1 MKTWKLLGAVFIIG
15 LLTLVITRAQTMAAS
30 PVNETTAESKA
41 SGVEVEPEL
50 LARFNEASESD
61 YLIYFDAKAD
71 LSAAYGM
78 DWEAR
83 GWYVMETLKATA
95 DAAQANVRAYLDA
108 QGVAYQSFWIDNII
122 AVEGSTRSTLDGLLA
137 FEEIEIIRAPRVM
150 QVIEPVQARPAS
162 PDSPE
167 VVEPNISHVQA
178 TAVWGMGFRGAGSV
192 VANIDTGVR
201 FTHQALVNQYRGNL
215 GGNNFNHNYNWWDPY
230 NQFNLPTDQN
240 GHGSHTMGTMI
251 GDDGGT
257 NQIGMAP
264 EAEWIACRGCSTSSC
279 GGAELLACAQF
290 MAAPW
295 DLTGSNPDPSKRP
308 YVVNNSW
315 GDCGQSYDP
324 WYQGVVNGWH
334 AAGVYPVFSNG
345 NSSNCGY
352 PSPPG
357 LNTVGNPA
365 RYGNVSGVGSTG
377 TSNGQYANHSNW
389 GPTDNLDTVNPQPGW
404 ANLKPQFLAP
414 GVSIRSSVNT
424 GDTAYSFF
432 TGTSM
437 SAPHVA
443 GLIALMWQAAPCLV
457 GDYAT
462 TETIIEM
469 TATPIPYNDL
479 GGGPRWPNF
488 AAGWGEINA
497 LAAVTEAMNACG
509 PFRLEATPASQDV
522 CVPADALY
530 TVDVLQNEPGFNQP
544 VTLSTVGVPGG
555 YTPSFGTNPV
565 TPPGSSLL
573 TLAGSNA
580 AAFGSYAI
588 DIVGSAIT
596 ETFTTTVGL
605 NLYTAVPGI
614 VSLTAPANG
623 ATNIDLQPTFSWTAA
638 SQAANYTLELATDN
652 AFSNIIYTATT
663 EDTTYQATAVLAP
676 LTTYYWRV
684 TANNACGAGAVSA
697 VYSFTTRDVPPILL
711 VDDDDNGP
719 DVRSYY
725 TTILDNLGLFYDVW
739 DTNNSD
745 NEPTT
750 ADLAPYSMVI
760 WFTGDEFGGA
770 AGPGAAGEAAL
781 GSWLDDGNCLF
792 LSSQDYYFDR
802 GLTPFMANYLGVA
815 SMTNDNGDY
824 TSVTGQGSVFA
835 GLGPYPLT
843 YPFTDWSDPVNPNAT
858 AEVAFLGNN
867 GRNAAINKD
876 SGVYRTAFL
885 AYPFEA
891 MSVAAREE
899 TMQVAVDWCGTGG
912 DTGTLAGNVSSAV
925 TSLGLQGATVTATDG
940 SYSRSVTTNAAGD
953 YSMTVPVGTYTLT
966 AAAPNYQPVTV
977 NNVIVL
983 TDTTTFM
990 NFVLDGSVLTYSPAS
1005 ITENMEIGDVVTN
1018 TVTVTNT
1025 GPLPIDWSVTIGN
1038 YGGPT
1043 AATRVVP
1050 LTVTPLAG
1058 ETAVAPNPALS
1069 SAGRPAA
1076 TTSQPMAPFAD
1087 VNLVLDDGTRE
1098 NSIGLTAGGQFIWL
1112 NRFTPAPGDFPF
1124 TLTEVQVLF
1133 GQAVG
1138 VNVGELVD
1146 IYIYEDTDGDG
1157 NPGTGANFLG
1167 SILNAAVQATNDV
1180 TWSVYPMT
1188 TPIVLNGPGDVLI
1201 AVVNR
1206 TAGTDPGEFAAA
1218 IDQTPPSAGRSWVGA
1233 YTGGNP
1239 GNPPTLPADDLWGTI
1254 DSFGLPGNWMVRGY
1268 GNFGT
1273 GSAWASADP
1282 NSGTIPANSV
1292 ATFQVIFDATSL
1304 YQTGQ
1309 YTAELS
1315 FSGTFVNEPP
1325 VMPLTMNLGCA
1336 TCGFLE
1342 GAITD
1347 ARTGDPLSASI
1358 NVTGPGGF
1366 DVTLSGSNYGPL
1378 AVQPGSYTV
1387 TASATGYFSNSTTAT
1402 VTQGQTTTANLGLT
1416 PQYGELV
1423 YSPAAIEEFMSVGE
1437 VRSNTVTVTNTGTVP
1452 FDFTVRISNY
1462 GGPTLQ
1468 LRPIEIS
1475 IPRFEGT
1482 LPPDTTPPTTARAPQ
1497 APDKVTNGE
1506 SYPLAPLGEM
1516 AYALDVYPGNNLV
1529 MFPDADAP
1537 GSWSV
1542 IAPVLQFHPAGDFL
1556 NGDFSTL
1563 YALDYDT
1570 NQFVTINTTTGAR
1583 TVIGT
1588 ALGTGNWTG
1597 MTGAVDGTLYV
1608 SSSVCGTSSTLYTI
1622 DPATAQLTLVGQIG
1636 AGTCIIDIA
1645 INAEGQM
1652 YGVDIVSDTLYQI
1665 DPTTGVGTMVG
1676 PLGVNANYA
1685 QSMDFEE
1692 LSGILYWAAYT
1703 SSGEMRI
1710 IDTNTGASALVGA
1723 FPGGAEVEALAFATF
1738 AGGAG
1743 GWASADPNSGTVP
1756 AGSSVTF
1763 EVIFDATSLLQVGT
1777 YTAELSFSGDFEN
1790 NPPVMPLTMHL
1801 DCPTCGFIQGNI
1813 TDALTGNPLVADI
1826 RVVGDGGVDV
1836 TVSGDSYYLS
1846 LPADDYELT
1855 VSASGYYSET
1865 AALTLS
1871 AGVTVTTDFALTP
1884 IFSELVYAPESFE
1897 VTIGLGTMLTQ
1908 TLSLSN
1914 AGTAPFDFS
1923 LFDLQTG
1930 SPSALRSPA
1939 ITCAP
1944 DAFGYTCT
1952 DSTEPDGL
1960 VAYSFEDISATGTP
1974 VVLSDDSVSGALPIG
1989 FAFNYYGT
1997 DYSNIYISSNGF
2009 LTVLPGQPNGCCTGG
2024 ILPSPTAPN
2033 GVIAGWWED
2042 LNPGAGGTIHYQT
2055 LGAAPHRYMVVQFT
2069 NVPHFGGGN
2078 LVTMQWKL
2086 FEGSNNIEVHYQ
2098 AAPSDGGTHSA
2109 GIEDES
2115 GTIGLQ
2121 YYRGPASLTTPL
2133 AVCYLY
2139 PGQVNCGSGGED
2151 AIWLSQSPD
2160 AGTVNPGESFPV
2172 SVLFDASAVT
2182 EVGTY
2187 TAEIYFNGS
2196 FDNNVTPMTVIMH
2209 VEEPMAAI
2217 ELDVTVSLNNTCG
2230 TADTLAVPQGSTVYY
2245 CYTVTNTGNVML
2257 PNHTITDTV
2266 FGHIATFLYDLL
2278 PGETESVIYAQT
2290 ITTDTL
2296 SIASWTAAHAG
2307 LGMSATATDEVNV
2320 TLLPSAWLRVAH
2332 LAPFAMDPGTAVTVT
2347 LNGVPTL
2354 TDFAYGDS
2362 TTYIELPPG
2371 VYLVEIFPGSSS
2383 TAAISATVTLA
2394 PDTYYTAVATGDGV
2408 NQDLELLALVD
2419 DNTAPAAGNF
2429 HLRLGHLA
2437 PFDTGTA
2444 LADIRLQ
2451 DGTPVL
2457 TNVAYGDVTGY
2468 ILLPAGTYD
2477 LKITTPG
2484 GAVTLIDLEPVTF
2497 AAGDIVTAFAT
2508 GDGSNQ
2514 ALGVFAWPVDVEG
2527 FFLPLTPPVIEYIL
2541 YLPFITRP

>member
-150 QVIEPVQARPAS
+150 QVIEPVQARPAN

-279 GGAELLACAQF
+279 GGTQLLACAQF

-334 AAGVYPVFSNG
+334 AAGVYPVFANG

-530 TVDVLQNEPGFNQP
+530 TVNVLQNEPGFNQP

-1239 GNPPTLPADDLWGTI
+1239 GNPPTLPADNLWGTI

-1282 NSGTIPANSV
+1282 SSGTIPANSV

-1402 VTQGQTTTANLGLT
+1402 VTQGQTTTANLALT

-1537 GSWSV
+1537 GSWAV
-1542 IAPVLQFHPAGDFL
+1542 IAPVPQFHPAGDFL

-1723 FPGGAEVEALAFATF
+1723 FPGGAEVDALAFATF

-2109 GIEDES
+2109 GIENES

-2347 LNGVPTL
+2347 LNGSPAL
-2354 TDFAYGDS
+2354 TNFAYGDS

-2371 VYLVEIFPGSSS
+2371 EYLVEIFPGSSS
-2383 TAAISATVTLA
+2383 TAAISATVTLD

-2468 ILLPAGTYD
+2468 IPLPAGTYD